1 METLE
6 SLEQFA
12 GKGIVLG
19 LDTMRELLKRLG
31 NPQDKLELIQ
41 VAGTNGKGSVT
52 AFLSE
57 ILSQAGYRTGRYNSP
72 AVFFPEE
79 IIQTNCKVQD
89 SLDVERNGIGEAFLQ
104 QKDQEEN
111 KERTFA
117 PITAKAV
124 SEGVKVLRQAAEAMT
139 AEGHPAPTRFELET
153 ALAFWYFARKGC
165 QIAVIETGMG
175 GDLDATNVVRNTV
188 CSVLVSISE
197 DHKKILG
204 DTLEE
209 IAAHKAGIIK
219 NGKPAVLMAQSSQVM
234 DTVKSICQGQN
245 SSLVITRPE
254 HSQILESSI
263 GGMVLDYEDWKQIS
277 ISLAGTFQRDN
288 VLAVLDTVTLL
299 RQAGYMIP
307 DEAVYQGLAQT
318 RWPGRMEVL
327 QKEPLILLDGA
338 HNPDAAEK
346 LAASLENYFT
356 NEQFLYIMG
365 VLADKEYPLVIDRL
379 APAAAAFVT
388 LTPANSRGLLAEELA
403 ETIADRTGKPAEAAE
418 SVEQA
423 VEIAHRHSAAGEKIV
438 VCGSLSFLGAFKA
451 LWQEEQ

>member
-31 NPQDKLELIQ
+31 NPQDKLGFVQ

-57 ILSQAGYRTGRYNSP
+57 IFSQAGYRTGRYNSP

-79 IIQTNCKVQD
+79 IIQTNCKAQD
-89 SLDVERNGIGEAFLQ
+89 RFDIERAGMEESSLQ
-104 QKDQEEN
+104 QTEQKEN
-111 KERTFA
+111 REGTFL
-117 PITAKAV
+117 PITAGAV

-153 ALAFWYFARKGC
+153 ALAFWYFAKMGC
-165 QIAVIETGMG
+165 EIAVIETGMG
-175 GDLDATNVVRNTV
+175 GDLDATNVVDNTV

-219 NGKPAVLMAQSSQVM
+219 PGKPAVLMVQSSPVM
-234 DTVKSICQGQN
+234 DTVKSICQAQN
-245 SSLVITRPE
+245 SPLVITRPE
-254 HSQILESSI
+254 RSQILESSI
-263 GGMVLDYEDWKQIS
+263 GGMVVDYGDWKQIS
-277 ISLAGTFQRDN
+277 IRLAGTFQRDN
-288 VLAVLDTVTLL
+288 VLVVLDTVTLL
-299 RQAGYMIP
+299 RQSGYLIP

-327 QKEPLILLDGA
+327 QKEPLVLLDGA

-356 NEQFLYIMG
+356 NKQFLYIMG

-379 APAAAAFVT
+379 APTATAFVT

-403 ETIADRTGKPAEAAE
+403 ETIAVRTGKSVMAAE

-423 VEIAHRHSAAGEKIV
+423 VKIARRHSAAGEKIV

-451 LWQEEQ
+451 LW